1 MRSPVP
7 PLTPSAFASLA
18 SLLLAG
24 CLFDSHYS
32 VQGPPIP
39 TTQSEVLDTVMAS
52 DAVPARRVD
61 LYQPLWDPG
70 LKPGQVADVET
81 AKPVNVKDHADS
93 GRIVQYR
100 LIRQRFGSW
109 SPELEFKWN
118 WFQLQANWIFP
129 QALPDTTGLANG
141 TPALYDM
148 LHGEDRFTRYFD
160 SAAAP
165 AILNLISNSTKA
177 GAIGVMVKSNP
188 AGDTVLVSLVVAGS
202 PAGRAG
208 IVPGMAILAV
218 GDSAVVGDSA
228 LARFARINSGD
239 SGSTVRLTV
248 KAPGGDPMVLEMVR
262 VPVSFPTV
270 LIDSIE
276 GVAHVTIT
284 GFTPNT
290 VGDKSTWTELRD
302 ALIATRGSAATILDL
317 RGNGGGELDVAMRM
331 CDEIIPSGRVII
343 RQVQRRF
350 DEMALAPIE
359 TAIAEVATDGGV
371 GEKSAD
377 GSVRKYLLL
386 ADTGTASA
394 AEIFV
399 VSLREGAGVPQ
410 MGQTTFGKGVGQI
423 VRSTPGK
430 GLSLITFLKFTSAA
444 GLDYHKHG
452 LVPDYRDTTFGETL
466 LAHAVAKAK
475 ELVGGS
481 PAAQLV
487 LGPKGEAL
495 GKRSSAES
503 RALAAEIAAAEWNR
517 VQALRPG
524 VRDLILPAQP

>member
-1 MRSPVP
+1 MPAPIPS
-7 PLTPSAFASLA
+7 LTAFAFASLA
-18 SLLLAG
+18 ALSLTG

-32 VQGPPIP
+32 VQGLPSP
-39 TTQSEVLDTVMAS
+39 TAQSEVLDTLVAS
-52 DAVPARRVD
+52 DATPARRVD
-61 LYQPLWDPG
+61 LYQPLLDPS
-70 LKPGQVADVET
+70 LKPGQAADVET
-81 AKPVNVKDHADS
+81 FKPVNVKDHADS

-100 LIRQRFGSW
+100 LTRQRFGSW

-129 QALPDTTGLANG
+129 KELPDTAGLANG
-141 TPALYDM
+141 TAALYDM

-177 GAIGVMVKSNP
+177 GAIGVMVKANP
-188 AGDTVLVSLVVAGS
+188 AGDTVLVQLVVAGS
-202 PAGRAG
+202 PAYRAG

-228 LARFARINSGD
+228 LSRFARINSGD
-239 SGSTVRLTV
+239 SGSTVRLTIM
-248 KAPGGDPMVLEMVR
+248 APGGDPMVREMVR

-270 LIDSIE
+270 LVDSIE
-276 GVAHVTIT
+276 GVAHLTIT

-302 ALIATRGSAATILDL
+302 ALTATRGFAATILDL

-331 CDEIIPSGRVII
+331 CDEIIPADRVII

-350 DEMALAPIE
+350 DELALAPIE
-359 TAIAEVATDGGV
+359 TGIAEVATDGGV
-371 GEKSAD
+371 GEKAAD

-399 VSLREGAGVPQ
+399 VSLREGAGAPQ

-475 ELVGGS
+475 ELAAVHA
-481 PAAQLV
+481 AAQVV

-495 GKRSSAES
+495 GKSSAAEN
-503 RALAAEIAAAEWNR
+503 RALAASIAAAEWNR
-517 VQALRPG
+517 RQALRPG
-524 VRDLILPAQP
+524 VRDMILEARP